1 MTRLTYYPGCS
12 LKSTAKNFEDSTIA
26 VSKSLGIELV
36 EPERWNCCGTVHALA
51 SDDVMHHLAPIRNMI
66 RVEELVQKE
75 QVDNKKMVTLCAMC
89 YNTLKRANQAFNTD
103 KNKRQKIRDVMYKED
118 IEYSGKVEILHLLE
132 ILRENGWEKVSDIV
146 ENPLEGLKIAPY
158 YGCLLLRPRGVGI
171 DNTDNPTIMEDLFK
185 ALGAEAVDFSH
196 KQKCCGSYNT
206 VHMKDVVVDLAY
218 NILSQAI
225 EAKADVVATACPL
238 CEYNLGPIQNMVYNK
253 YPDFKMIPVLYFT
266 QLMAIAFGLSEEE
279 MALSGNKPDPIQVL
293 LEKGLLKEAKL

>member
-1 MTRLTYYPGCS
+1 MTRFTYYPGCS

-66 RVEELVQKE
+66 RVEELVQQD

-103 KNKRQKIRDVMYKED
+103 KDKRQKIRDVMYKED

-132 ILRENGWEKVSDIV
+132 ILRENGWEKVSEVV

-158 YGCLLLRPRGVGI
+158 YGCLLLRPRGIGI
-171 DNTDNPTIMEDLFK
+171 DNTDNPTIMEDLLK
-185 ALGAEAVDFSH
+185 ALGAEVVDFSH

-218 NILSQAI
+218 KILSQAM

-238 CEYNLGPIQNMVYNK
+238 CEYNLGPIQNMVYSK
-253 YPDFKMIPVLYFT
+253 YPGFKTIPVLYFT
-266 QLMAIAFGLSEEE
+266 QFMAIAFGLSEEE
-279 MALSGNKPDPIQVL
+279 MALSENKPDPIPIL
-293 LEKGLLKEAKL
+293 LEKGLIKEVK